1 MSKPISGK
9 TLARIYGGFRQP
21 RTHPWREAHR
31 LAEKIRRDL
40 PTDEWGRRQAS
51 REGHCENLLL
61 HLADLGDQEEIDSF
75 LTTQSAAGAYGVR
88 DNQALIKALELL
100 SPTRT
105 AELISAILN
114 HNASVQPVACSN
126 LLARCTDARPEHRVS
141 LRLAAEV
148 LLQAL
153 PGDAPNPPAVN
164 HGRQSEAPTSGMLA
178 DVLSALELIDGEL
191 ANQALGHFLT
201 NPATYSVDRLLLPA
215 VQSLCAS
222 KQTRG
227 LPTVHEMRGAVIS
240 HLQQRVAE
248 PWSLPR
254 TGDARAKSVVPAPTA
269 GTSAAFSPIP
279 ANPFGCSRPP
289 KRRAP
294 MLNISFGLAI
304 ATWTVLQRGEAA
316 PTPCAAP
323 RTRPAINA
331 GSNSGAEI
339 WSICWNF
346 AEAGKMPAVP
356 VTAIDSGATTTP
368 SFPR

>member
-1 MSKPISGK
+1 M
-9 TLARIYGGFRQP
+9 
-21 RTHPWREAHR
+21 
-31 LAEKIRRDL
+31 

-51 REGHCENLLL
+51 QEGHCENLLL

-75 LTTQSAAGAYGVR
+75 LAKQSAAGAYGVR
-88 DNQALIKALELL
+88 DDQALIKALELL

-227 LPTVHEMRGAVIS
+227 LPTVHDMRGAVIS

-248 PWSLPR
+248 PLEPPADWRRPSKIGCTCTYCGDLSRFLSDPSQPVWLLKAAQATR
-254 TGDARAKSVVPAPTA
+254 THVEHFIRASHCDLDCVTERRGSPHTLRCTKNQASYQRRVEQRRRDLEHLLELCGGRQDASGPDNGHRQRSND
-269 GTSAAFSPIP
+269 
-279 ANPFGCSRPP
+279 NP
-289 KRRAP
+289 
-294 MLNISFGLAI
+294 
-304 ATWTVLQRGEAA
+304 
-316 PTPCAAP
+316 
-323 RTRPAINA
+323 
-331 GSNSGAEI
+331 
-339 WSICWNF
+339 
-346 AEAGKMPAVP
+346 
-356 VTAIDSGATTTP
+356 
-368 SFPR
+368 

>member
-164 HGRQSEAPTSGMLA
+164 HGRQSEAPT
-178 DVLSALELIDGEL
+178 
-191 ANQALGHFLT
+191 
-201 NPATYSVDRLLLPA
+201 
-215 VQSLCAS
+215 
-222 KQTRG
+222 
-227 LPTVHEMRGAVIS
+227 
-240 HLQQRVAE
+240 
-248 PWSLPR
+248 
-254 TGDARAKSVVPAPTA
+254 A